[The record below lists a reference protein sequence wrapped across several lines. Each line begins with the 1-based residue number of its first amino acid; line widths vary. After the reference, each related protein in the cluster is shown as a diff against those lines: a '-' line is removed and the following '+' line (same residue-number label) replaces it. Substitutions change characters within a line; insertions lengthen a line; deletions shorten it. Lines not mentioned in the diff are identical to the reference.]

1 MKPNYRCCISCR
13 QLAPKETLIRVVRV
27 HPSYAV
33 QLDRGMGRSAYI
45 CPQKTCIRQA
55 FSKQRLARSLRTK
68 VSQSSSQNLQE
79 RLLDRVSSQESKNLK
94 SDGNLPGI

>member
-13 QLAPKETLIRVVRV
+13 QLAPKETLLRVVRV
-27 HPSYAV
+27 HPGYAI

-45 CPQKTCIRQA
+45 CPQKTCICQA

-68 VSQSSSQNLQE
+68 ISQSSSQSLQK
-79 RLLDRVSSQESKNLK
+79 RLLERVSSQEPQN
-94 SDGNLPGI
+94 